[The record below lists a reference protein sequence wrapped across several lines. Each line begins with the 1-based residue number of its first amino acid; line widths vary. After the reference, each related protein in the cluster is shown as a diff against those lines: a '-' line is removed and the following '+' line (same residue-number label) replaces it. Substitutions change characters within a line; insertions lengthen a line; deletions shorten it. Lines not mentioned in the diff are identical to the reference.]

1 MSSPGLRERKKQKT
15 RWAIQAHALRLFS
28 EQGYDATT
36 IEQIAEAA
44 EISPS
49 TFFRYFKTK
58 EDVVMQDRY
67 DDLMVAAIRTA
78 PPGLSPIETMRLAL
92 IGSFAQ
98 IGPDEVEQVL
108 QRARLSFSV
117 PALRMRSLDS
127 MLSAIDV
134 LAAPLAE
141 RLGRPADDFRVQAF
155 VGACVG
161 AIMNAATTWVTTS
174 GDVDI
179 LTLLDEALS
188 VIADGP

>member
-1 MSSPGLRERKKQKT
+1 
-15 RWAIQAHALRLFS
+15 
-28 EQGYDATT
+28 
-36 IEQIAEAA
+36 
-44 EISPS
+44 
-49 TFFRYFKTK
+49 
-58 EDVVMQDRY
+58 
-67 DDLMVAAIRTA
+67 MVAAIRSA
-78 PPGLSPIETMRLAL
+78 PPELTPIETMRLAL
-92 IGSFAQ
+92 VGSFGHIVPEEA
-98 IGPDEVEQVL
+98 EQVL

-161 AIMNAATTWVTTS
+161 AIVNAVTTWVTTS

-179 LTLLDEALS
+179 LPMSTRPSPSSPTAPTASPVIEGGSRLPARPGLSLDQEA
-188 VIADGP
+188 GRRCG

>member
-15 RWAIQAHALRLFS
+15 RWAIQAHALRLFTA
-28 EQGYDATT
+28 QGYDATT
-36 IEQIAEAA
+36 VEQIAEAA

-58 EDVVMQDRY
+58 EDVVTQDRY
-67 DDLMVAAIRTA
+67 DDVMVAAIRTA
-78 PPGLSPIETMRLAL
+78 PPELTPIETMRLA
-92 IGSFAQ
+92 IVGSFAQ
-98 IGPDEVEQVL
+98 IVPDEAEQVL
-108 QRARLSFSV
+108 QRARLAFSV

-161 AIMNAATTWVTTS
+161 AIINAAMTWVTAR
-174 GDVDI
+174 GDADI
-179 LTLLDEALS
+179 LILLDEALS
-188 VIADGP
+188 VVADGP

>member
-15 RWAIQAHALRLFS
+15 RWAIQAHALRLFAA
-28 EQGYDATT
+28 QGYDATT
-36 IEQIAEAA
+36 VEQIAEAA

-58 EDVVMQDRY
+58 EDVVTQDRY
-67 DDLMVAAIRTA
+67 DDVMIEAIRSA
-78 PPGLSPIETMRLAL
+78 PPGLTPIETMRLAVV
-92 IGSFAQ
+92 GSFSQ
-98 IGPDEVEQVL
+98 IIPEDAEQVL

-117 PALRMRSLDS
+117 PALRMRSLDN

-134 LAAPLAE
+134 LSAPLAE

-161 AIMNAATTWVTTS
+161 AVINATMRWVKTN
-174 GDVDI
+174 GEVDI
-179 LTLLDEALS
+179 LPLLDEALS
-188 VIADGP
+188 VLADGP

>member
-15 RWAIQAHALRLFS
+15 RWAIQAHALRLFA
-28 EQGYDATT
+28 EQGYDTT
-36 IEQIAEAA
+36 TVEQIAEAA

-58 EDVVMQDRY
+58 EDVIMQDRY
-67 DDLMVAAIRTA
+67 DDLMVEAIRTA

-92 IGSFAQ
+92 VGTFTQ
-98 IGPDEVEQVL
+98 IVPEEAEQVL

-161 AIMNAATTWVTTS
+161 AIINAVTTWVTTS

-188 VIADGP
+188 VVADGP

>member
-1 MSSPGLRERKKQKT
+1 M
-15 RWAIQAHALRLFS
+15 
-28 EQGYDATT
+28 
-36 IEQIAEAA
+36 
-44 EISPS
+44 
-49 TFFRYFKTK
+49 
-58 EDVVMQDRY
+58 
-67 DDLMVAAIRTA
+67 
-78 PPGLSPIETMRLAL
+78 
-92 IGSFAQ
+92 
-98 IGPDEVEQVL
+98 L

-161 AIMNAATTWVTTS
+161 AIINAVTTWVTTS

-179 LTLLDEALS
+179 LPMLDEALS